1 MVGDPKTKNAIL
13 NVAKSATN
21 VANGIRINM
30 KNVIELGG
38 GMDKKKNPDGGKIA
52 Y

>member
-1 MVGDPKTKNAIL
+1 MEVS
-13 NVAKSATN
+13 KSASN
-21 VANGIRINM
+21 VSNGVKINM
-30 KNVIELGG
+30 KNMIELGV